1 MMKTTPAKHFL
12 ALMLLAAGTA
22 QAQTPPDQ
30 PQTSSPTR
38 VATKAPTSALTQAQA
53 LGVLSAVN
61 QAEIGAG
68 QLAERKVANGPVRD
82 YAARMVKEHG
92 DNDRKL
98 QAWKP
103 DRTSPLAAAQAQKG
117 KQELA
122 KLSPLE
128 EDAFR
133 KAYIEA
139 MIKDHTAALDTL
151 DHKLIPAAQDA
162 QVRAFLQETRTH
174 VAAHL
179 EAAKRLRGDEGAV
192 AVKDGQ
198 TG

>member
-1 MMKTTPAKHFL
+1 MAIQTKHFI
-12 ALMLLAAGTA
+12 ALMVLAAGTA

-30 PQTSSPTR
+30 PQTSSPPR
-38 VATKAPTSALTQAQA
+38 VATKSEASALTQAQA

-68 QLAERKVANGPVRD
+68 QLAQRKIANGPVRD

-103 DRTSPLAAAQAQKG
+103 DRSSPLAAAQAAKG

-128 EDAFR
+128 EEAFR
-133 KAYIEA
+133 KAYVAA
-139 MIKDHTAALDTL
+139 MIKDHTAALDVI
-151 DHKLIPAAQDA
+151 DHQLIPVAQDA

-179 EAAKRLRGDEGAV
+179 EAAKRLQGDDGAV
-192 AVKDGQ
+192 AVKDGP

>member
-1 MMKTTPAKHFL
+1 MKTIRAKHFF
-12 ALMLLAAGTA
+12 ALTLLAAGAA

-30 PQTSSPTR
+30 PTTSSPTR
-38 VATKAPTSALTQAQA
+38 VATKAATSALTQAQA

-103 DRTSPLAAAQAQKG
+103 DRGSPLAAAQSTKG

-122 KLSPLE
+122 KLGALE

-139 MIKDHTAALDTL
+139 MIKDHTAALDVI
-151 DHKLIPAAQDA
+151 DHQLLPAAQDA
-162 QVRAFLQETRTH
+162 QVRAFLQETRAH

-179 EAAKRLRGDEGAV
+179 DAAKRLQGDDGAV
-192 AVKDGQ
+192 AVKDGP

>member
-1 MMKTTPAKHFL
+1 MMTTPTKLFL
-12 ALMLLAAGTA
+12 ALTLLAAAAA

-30 PQTSSPTR
+30 PQTSSPPR
-38 VATKAPTSALTQAQA
+38 VAAKAATSALTQAQA

-92 DNDRKL
+92 ENDRKL

-103 DRTSPLAAAQAQKG
+103 DRSSTLAAAQAAKG

-122 KLSPLE
+122 KLNALE

-133 KAYIEA
+133 KAYIAA
-139 MIKDHTAALDTL
+139 MIKDHTAALDAI
-151 DHKLIPAAQDA
+151 DHQLLPAAQDA
-162 QVRAFLQETRTH
+162 QVRAFLQDTRAH

-179 EAAKRLRGDEGAV
+179 EAAKRLQGDDGAV
-192 AVKDGQ
+192 AVKDGP